1 MSAACQKSEWP
12 RFRTTTPLL
21 RLEMSRMAPKKT
33 SKDSRAPL
41 ARPPAAPVKMAP
53 PLNPTLNDL
62 PENTRRKVVSILN
75 QELADIIDLR
85 AQTKQAHWN
94 VKGSNFIGLHKLFD
108 SVAKKLD
115 EYTDMIA
122 ERGVELGGVA
132 MGTIRLSAAHSRLK
146 EYPLEIQASSDH
158 VKALSRSLSQ
168 FGASIRAGIDTTEDL
183 GDMDTSDL
191 FTEISRALDK
201 YLWMIEAHNLGR

>member
-1 MSAACQKSEWP
+1 
-12 RFRTTTPLL
+12 
-21 RLEMSRMAPKKT
+21 MAPKKI

-41 ARPPAAPVKMAP
+41 TRNPAAPVKMAP
-53 PLNPTLNDL
+53 PLNPTHNDL
-62 PENTRRKVVSILN
+62 PEGTRRKVIGILN
-75 QELADIIDLR
+75 QELADIIDLHSQ
-85 AQTKQAHWN
+85 AKQAHWN

-108 SVAKKLD
+108 SVAKKLN

-132 MGTIRLSAAHSRLK
+132 MGTIRLAAAASRLK

-168 FGASIRAGIDTTEDL
+168 FGASIRAGIETTENL
-183 GDMDTSDL
+183 GDMDTSDM
-191 FTEISRALDK
+191 FTEISRDLDK
-201 YLWMIEAHNLGR
+201 FLWMIEAHNLGR